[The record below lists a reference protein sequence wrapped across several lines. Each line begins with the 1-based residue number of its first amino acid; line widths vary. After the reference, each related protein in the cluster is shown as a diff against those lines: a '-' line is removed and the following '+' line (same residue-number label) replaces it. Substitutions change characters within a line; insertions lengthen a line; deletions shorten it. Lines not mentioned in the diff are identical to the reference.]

1 MFRTVSVTLINKVQ
15 RMVDGQPVYDDT
27 DRPIYDTSEKTVSG
41 VLVGMPESEEVL
53 TEVNMSGR
61 TIAYTLAIPK
71 GDSNNWVNAEVI
83 LPQEFGGGSYR
94 TIGSPLMG
102 IESNVPTPWHKK
114 VRLERYE

>member
-1 MFRTVSVTLINKVQ
+1 MFRTVSVTLINKIQ

-71 GDSNNWVNAEVI
+71 GDSNDWVNAEVI
-83 LPQEFGGGSYR
+83 LPQ
-94 TIGSPLMG
+94 G
-102 IESNVPTPWHKK
+102 IW
-114 VRLERYE
+114 